1 MDKEYMGM
9 DKNLYEIVT
18 DVLKTSEKYQS
29 DDGKL
34 LKAVIYTDA
43 ITMNR
48 DLLSLLLSDDRVSN
62 RFFKKVNDIL
72 VFDKQEFVWFIE
84 SKEFLP
90 DSYTKYTNKIGLT
103 RRHGDFIS
111 KSNDVV
117 LDFPYKDCVLQG
129 GQDKEDQKREE
140 IFYNEII
147 ASEDITRLLSP
158 KVFTNIKRYKR
169 SEVETNVTFTD
180 SDNMLIKGNNLLTLS
195 SLVTRYEGKIKCIYI
210 DPPYNTGSDSFKY
223 NDSFNQ
229 SSWLLF
235 MKNRLEFA
243 KRLLSEDGTI
253 AISIDNYEIAYIL
266 VLLDEIFG
274 KDNRKNIITVRRA
287 SVSGAKVIN
296 PGVVNIV
303 EYIVIYSKNTNYWK
317 PNRVY
322 AARGY
327 DERYNKFIENVDDDY
342 KKWTFTTVLEAF
354 AKFKKKSKGQL
365 KRELGSNYEVEL
377 ENFVIDNCNSVIQFA
392 SLNDS
397 QISNDTLELKKLSL
411 KSPDEIF
418 FQEREGYKDY
428 YIKDGKVILFAK
440 DRIIDVD
447 GKKTFSIPV
456 SDIWD
461 DVLPNDIHNEGGV
474 ELKKGKKPEKLI
486 SRIVELC
493 TNKDDLVLDFFAGSG
508 TTGAVCLKLKRRF
521 ILCEQMDYIEDITK
535 TRLINTVKGDSRGIS
550 SDTNWSGGESFI
562 YCELLENANSLIKKI
577 QDSTED
583 NIDEVKMQI
592 YSDKRIIPYITKVEL
607 GKADE
612 MFAELS
618 LENKKK
624 ILIELIN
631 KNKLYVNYSDLDD
644 DTYAVKDGDKIFT
657 KSFYKES

>member
-1 MDKEYMGM
+1 M
-9 DKNLYEIVT
+9 
-18 DVLKTSEKYQS
+18 
-29 DDGKL
+29 
-34 LKAVIYTDA
+34 
-43 ITMNR
+43 
-48 DLLSLLLSDDRVSN
+48 
-62 RFFKKVNDIL
+62 
-72 VFDKQEFVWFIE
+72 
-84 SKEFLP
+84 
-90 DSYTKYTNKIGLT
+90 
-103 RRHGDFIS
+103 
-111 KSNDVV
+111 
-117 LDFPYKDCVLQG
+117 
-129 GQDKEDQKREE
+129 
-140 IFYNEII
+140 
-147 ASEDITRLLSP
+147 
-158 KVFTNIKRYKR
+158 
-169 SEVETNVTFTD
+169 
-180 SDNMLIKGNNLLTLS
+180 
-195 SLVTRYEGKIKCIYI
+195 
-210 DPPYNTGSDSFKY
+210 
-223 NDSFNQ
+223 
-229 SSWLLF
+229 
-235 MKNRLEFA
+235 
-243 KRLLSEDGTI
+243 
-253 AISIDNYEIAYIL
+253 
-266 VLLDEIFG
+266 
-274 KDNRKNIITVRRA
+274 
-287 SVSGAKVIN
+287 
-296 PGVVNIV
+296 
-303 EYIVIYSKNTNYWK
+303 
-317 PNRVY
+317 
-322 AARGY
+322 
-327 DERYNKFIENVDDDY
+327 
-342 KKWTFTTVLEAF
+342 
-354 AKFKKKSKGQL
+354 
-365 KRELGSNYEVEL
+365 